1 MTVGWLANRETKIPP
16 ELQVLVELTRRKN
29 NEIQR
34 IFTAE
39 RGKLGLGLH
48 EYSGRTAMIAI
59 KSSDMHRLVGKLAE
73 SDIITSCR
81 DNNLRIAPHIYN
93 NCADIERLLNALSN
107 NRSLLA

>member
-1 MTVGWLANRETKIPP
+1 MCLTNSLHRSKAHIAELNGVLKEGVVQRGFKLA
-16 ELQVLVELTRRKN
+16 TRSDARHH
-29 NEIQR
+29 
-34 IFTAE
+34 
-39 RGKLGLGLH
+39 G
-48 EYSGRTAMIAI
+48 AMIAI
-59 KSSDMHRLVGKLAE
+59 KSSDMHRFVGKLAE

>member
-1 MTVGWLANRETKIPP
+1 MWQSFYINLKIMP
-16 ELQVLVELTRRKN
+16 
-29 NEIQR
+29 
-34 IFTAE
+34 FMD
-39 RGKLGLGLH
+39 GHYLGLH

-93 NCADIERLLNALSN
+93 NCADIERSLNALSN

>member
-1 MTVGWLANRETKIPP
+1 MCLTNSLHRSKAHIAELNGVLKEGVVQRGFKLATHSDARHH
-16 ELQVLVELTRRKN
+16 
-29 NEIQR
+29 
-34 IFTAE
+34 
-39 RGKLGLGLH
+39 G
-48 EYSGRTAMIAI
+48 AMIAI

>member
-1 MTVGWLANRETKIPP
+1 MCLTNSLHRSKAHIAELNGVLKEGVVQRGFKLATHSDARHH
-16 ELQVLVELTRRKN
+16 
-29 NEIQR
+29 
-34 IFTAE
+34 
-39 RGKLGLGLH
+39 G
-48 EYSGRTAMIAI
+48 AMIAI

-81 DNNLRIAPHIYN
+81 DNNLRIDPHIYN